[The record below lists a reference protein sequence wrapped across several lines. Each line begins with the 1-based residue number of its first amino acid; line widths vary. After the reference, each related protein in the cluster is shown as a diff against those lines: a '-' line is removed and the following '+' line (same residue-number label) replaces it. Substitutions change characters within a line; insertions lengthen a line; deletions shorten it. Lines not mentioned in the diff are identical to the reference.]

1 MLIADPV
8 RPALKENLE
17 LKHVKMFAVQLNVQA
32 ILFVLLTITVVTVN
46 VKEDSMVSF
55 SNKLLENSGP
65 GPKFMGYHTPF
76 PPKEKSKKKRVYI
89 VIQYILL
96 FWVLQ

>member
-1 MLIADPV
+1 MLIADQV

-55 SNKLLENSGP
+55 SNDL
-65 GPKFMGYHTPF
+65 
-76 PPKEKSKKKRVYI
+76 
-89 VIQYILL
+89 
-96 FWVLQ
+96 

>member
-1 MLIADPV
+1 LSADAKAMLIADQV

-46 VKEDSMVSF
+46 VKEDSMVTRTIG
-55 SNKLLENSGP
+55 K
-65 GPKFMGYHTPF
+65 
-76 PPKEKSKKKRVYI
+76 V
-89 VIQYILL
+89 
-96 FWVLQ
+96 VLNL